1 MSDRQDWL
9 KKKKEDAKRQ
19 AEMRMKESITRMTI
33 DDIVLS
39 SDGNT
44 ITSIDSM
51 LVHSCNMV
59 YLRNVCIK
67 LKINGYKNKRRDEM
81 IRLLVERKR
90 IQIVESMHYPGEEES
105 GNSHKSDSDDSVDV
119 NEDIDAR
126 LRASTSPSTTNG
138 SAIPLYSG
146 TDNRSSTAE
155 QRKSPSES
163 DTSPTI
169 DTMRTT
175 PYASPTTRSMS
186 RARRVLAHE
195 DDDDEDIEELAA
207 STGEKTAKAKKKKP
221 AKGSIPPFV
230 KEEATYY
237 SAINVWFEKRN
248 RADIMSMGESP
259 TIQELDAWQ
268 FANKRTYDKLLRCY
282 SDTSVENDA
291 INYIGFGGDE
301 YLLSCGIT
309 ENHASNFDIITSRE
323 LKQVLD
329 DVVHWYNISLR
340 NNRTSGNHA
349 DFHQFVGCRP
359 FVYYYHLWLMEIPH
373 LSFLAVPV
381 LDTSV

>member
-126 LRASTSPSTTNG
+126 LRASISPSTTNG

-146 TDNRSSTAE
+146 TFNRSSTAE
-155 QRKSPSES
+155 QRKSPSEN

-169 DTMRTT
+169 DTTRTT

-195 DDDDEDIEELAA
+195 GDDDEDIEELAA
-207 STGEKTAKAKKKKP
+207 STGE
-221 AKGSIPPFV
+221 
-230 KEEATYY
+230 
-237 SAINVWFEKRN
+237 
-248 RADIMSMGESP
+248 IMHF
-259 TIQELDAWQ
+259 IQCLRKLD
-268 FANKRTYDKLLRCY
+268 
-282 SDTSVENDA
+282 
-291 INYIGFGGDE
+291 
-301 YLLSCGIT
+301 
-309 ENHASNFDIITSRE
+309 
-323 LKQVLD
+323 
-329 DVVHWYNISLR
+329 
-340 NNRTSGNHA
+340 
-349 DFHQFVGCRP
+349 
-359 FVYYYHLWLMEIPH
+359 
-373 LSFLAVPV
+373 PV
-381 LDTSV
+381 N